1 MFDHRGAGGAARQT
15 AKSLLFNKFSLRV
28 GVKKKH
34 SLRVSTVRI
43 LAHWHTVFCVFRAV
57 HHVQP
62 KIKIQINYMSLQ
74 SSLSSEIDLID
85 DSDEEQEVF

>member
-1 MFDHRGAGGAARQT
+1 MFDHRGAGGAARKDCKIPSFQQI
-15 AKSLLFNKFSLRV
+15 FVEGGRE
-28 GVKKKH
+28 KKH